1 MTWYSLVF
9 LMVGTTTVSAGK
21 GYLWELACGVI
32 VTLPITYIA
41 EEEKE
46 KQSADLDISL
56 PKSGTGTHKC
66 SLVQPFLPSRSAG
79 VQAYTSESK
88 IVFVG

>member
-1 MTWYSLVF
+1 MTWYSLAF

-56 PKSGTGTHKC
+56 PSPVLYSQAFVSSALSPIPFSG
-66 SLVQPFLPSRSAG
+66 RAG
-79 VQAYTSESK
+79 LHL
-88 IVFVG
+88 